1 MDITFE
7 GSENTISYLHILVLT
22 QRGN

>member
-7 GSENTISYLHILVLT
+7 GSENTISYLHILELT